1 MKLGTV
7 EMYDCLV
14 TTMDDVCDELKRSG
28 NPDDYNL
35 GRWLQ
40 EKTDITCEYAVED
53 AMAPIRVD
61 KMEYGDSYIELSY
74 RARGWYNQLE
84 NLVSDIANARRRI
97 SKKEVMSVI
106 KDIMTDINNYV

>member
-14 TTMDDVCDELKRSG
+14 VTMDDVCEELKRSG

-40 EKTDITCEYAVED
+40 EKTDLTCEYAVED

-61 KMEYGDSYIELSY
+61 KMEYGDSYSDLSY
-74 RARGWYNQLE
+74 AVRGWYNELE
-84 NLVSDIANARRRI
+84 NLVNDMTNTRRI
-97 SKKEVMSVI
+97 NKKEVMAAI
-106 KDIMTDINNYV
+106 KTIMTDINNYV